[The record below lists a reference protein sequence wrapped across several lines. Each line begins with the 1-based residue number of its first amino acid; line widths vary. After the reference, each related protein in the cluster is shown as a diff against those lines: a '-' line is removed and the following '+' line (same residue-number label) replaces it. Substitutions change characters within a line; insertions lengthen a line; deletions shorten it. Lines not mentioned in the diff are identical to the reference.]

1 MREKKRRGAT
11 KQDVD
16 SWGSID
22 RTGMHREFRAE
33 GIVTAF
39 SMWCLLTAVSST
51 AWLPWSFAKSWL
63 KVLDELFFRSMY
75 MYECTA
81 LEINQ
86 RQPSP

>member
-16 SWGSID
+16 SWGSVD

-39 SMWCLLTAVSST
+39 SMWCLLLSA
-51 AWLPWSFAKSWL
+51 ALPGYL
-63 KVLDELFFRSMY
+63 GPLPRVG
-75 MYECTA
+75 
-81 LEINQ
+81 
-86 RQPSP
+86 